1 MKPNGILKWVK
12 ASSGYKK
19 VDKKKPQKTQESNEF
34 NCRQVLE
41 AVPDSLII
49 VNAQGEILF
58 TNASAVKMFGY
69 PAREML
75 GKPVEMLIPS
85 QFGRHGE
92 LRKAYQK
99 KPRARPMGL
108 DLVLVALH
116 KNQTEFQVE
125 VSLSPLETN
134 GETHIIAVIRGISD
148 FKRTEKEFQ
157 MNLVRYHQLL
167 DNMLEGCQIIN
178 YDWQYIYVNNM
189 AAAQGRLKPEEM
201 FMHTMMDLY
210 PGIGNTE
217 LFVVLQRCM
226 QERIPLKMENKFEY
240 PDGSKGWFDLSIEPV
255 PEGIFILSVDITK
268 RMNAEVAL
276 ENTEAKFRT
285 LVEQLPAITYIVKYG
300 ENVQPT
306 FISPQIKMILGFS
319 AEEWLADPDLW
330 SNQLHPLDRDL
341 VLAEFA
347 LRDKLSQPIDL
358 DYRILTRA
366 GEVRWVHDQSRLI
379 VDENRHPQYAHGL
392 IFDISERKQAE
403 EALERSEERFRSLI
417 ENSADAITL
426 IDPEGVAVYDSP
438 AAPGMLGYEPG
449 ELIGHNVLDFIHPG
463 DLLNVR
469 QVMRKLMEYPAERAN
484 IVFRFHHKNGLW
496 RWIEAVATNL
506 LAEPSIKAIV
516 VNYRDITDR
525 KQAEAAL
532 VQSENRYRTLFED
545 SPISLWE
552 EDFSKIKQR
561 VDFLRQQGVT
571 DFKSYFSSHPEV
583 VTEWIKLVRV
593 VDVNKS
599 AVKLYQTGGKEELLS
614 GLATVLGEHAVEY
627 FQDELL
633 AIAEG
638 STQYSREGTELTLT
652 GERID
657 VQISW
662 SAASSYEDDL
672 SKIIVSVVDLTERKK
687 TEEIIKARTDELLT
701 LYDLSRALA
710 DADDLE
716 SILNLVNR
724 HAVESV
730 HTTFSRIALLD
741 GDKFVIRSAY
751 PIRALGHDLLVGN
764 RILLNSLSC
773 CRRILEQNDPVV
785 LQADDPQIGDEER
798 AILLFD
804 FIKSYCLIPLRI
816 GGTSQNEKGV
826 LGMLML
832 GEARDENREPFN
844 WYKIRLAQS
853 IGDQAATAIR
863 RMLLHEQT
871 MHQLQNLRALS
882 DIDSVIVSTADVN
895 TSLDVVLLHV
905 IEQLNVDAASVS
917 LFNQASGK
925 LSHMKGRGFVTDAF
939 EQGKE
944 LYLGE
949 GFAGRVVLEHRMIH
963 IPDLAIA
970 KDEYPRFARP
980 NADEGF
986 VSYYGTPLIAKGKVV
1001 GVLEIFHR
1009 SLLEP
1014 DEDWLEFLQTLAGQT
1029 AIAIDNAE
1037 LFTNLERSNM
1047 ELILAYESTLEG
1059 WSAALDLRDKETEGH
1074 TQRVTAMTL
1083 NLAREMGM
1091 KDLELGNIRR
1101 GALLHDIGKMGVPD
1115 HILLKPDKLTDEEW
1129 VSMRKHPIF
1138 AYEMLSR
1145 IAYLHDALDIPYCH
1159 HEKWDGTGYPR
1170 GLKDQEI
1177 PLAARIFA
1185 VVDIYDALTSDRPYR
1200 KGWSHESTLEHIR
1213 TLSGSHLDPEVVRAF
1228 LVMLEQS

>member
-1 MKPNGILKWVK
+1 
-12 ASSGYKK
+12 
-19 VDKKKPQKTQESNEF
+19 
-34 NCRQVLE
+34 
-41 AVPDSLII
+41 
-49 VNAQGEILF
+49 
-58 TNASAVKMFGY
+58 
-69 PAREML
+69 
-75 GKPVEMLIPS
+75 
-85 QFGRHGE
+85 
-92 LRKAYQK
+92 
-99 KPRARPMGL
+99 
-108 DLVLVALH
+108 
-116 KNQTEFQVE
+116 
-125 VSLSPLETN
+125 
-134 GETHIIAVIRGISD
+134 
-148 FKRTEKEFQ
+148 
-157 MNLVRYHQLL
+157 
-167 DNMLEGCQIIN
+167 
-178 YDWQYIYVNNM
+178 
-189 AAAQGRLKPEEM
+189 
-201 FMHTMMDLY
+201 
-210 PGIGNTE
+210 
-217 LFVVLQRCM
+217 
-226 QERIPLKMENKFEY
+226 
-240 PDGSKGWFDLSIEPV
+240 
-255 PEGIFILSVDITK
+255 
-268 RMNAEVAL
+268 
-276 ENTEAKFRT
+276 
-285 LVEQLPAITYIVKYG
+285 
-300 ENVQPT
+300 
-306 FISPQIKMILGFS
+306 
-319 AEEWLADPDLW
+319 
-330 SNQLHPLDRDL
+330 
-341 VLAEFA
+341 
-347 LRDKLSQPIDL
+347 
-358 DYRILTRA
+358 
-366 GEVRWVHDQSRLI
+366 
-379 VDENRHPQYAHGL
+379 
-392 IFDISERKQAE
+392 
-403 EALERSEERFRSLI
+403 
-417 ENSADAITL
+417 
-426 IDPEGVAVYDSP
+426 
-438 AAPGMLGYEPG
+438 
-449 ELIGHNVLDFIHPG
+449 
-463 DLLNVR
+463 
-469 QVMRKLMEYPAERAN
+469 
-484 IVFRFHHKNGLW
+484 
-496 RWIEAVATNL
+496 
-506 LAEPSIKAIV
+506 
-516 VNYRDITDR
+516 
-525 KQAEAAL
+525 
-532 VQSENRYRTLFED
+532 
-545 SPISLWE
+545 
-552 EDFSKIKQR
+552 
-561 VDFLRQQGVT
+561 
-571 DFKSYFSSHPEV
+571 
-583 VTEWIKLVRV
+583 
-593 VDVNKS
+593 
-599 AVKLYQTGGKEELLS
+599 
-614 GLATVLGEHAVEY
+614 
-627 FQDELL
+627 
-633 AIAEG
+633 
-638 STQYSREGTELTLT
+638 
-652 GERID
+652 
-657 VQISW
+657 
-662 SAASSYEDDL
+662 
-672 SKIIVSVVDLTERKK
+672 
-687 TEEIIKARTDELLT
+687 
-701 LYDLSRALA
+701 
-710 DADDLE
+710 
-716 SILNLVNR
+716 
-724 HAVESV
+724 
-730 HTTFSRIALLD
+730 
-741 GDKFVIRSAY
+741 
-751 PIRALGHDLLVGN
+751 
-764 RILLNSLSC
+764 
-773 CRRILEQNDPVV
+773 
-785 LQADDPQIGDEER
+785 
-798 AILLFD
+798 
-804 FIKSYCLIPLRI
+804 
-816 GGTSQNEKGV
+816 
-826 LGMLML
+826 ML

-1014 DEDWLEFLQTLAGQT
+1014 DEDWLEFLQTLTGQT